1 MSPARRG
8 GRRAPT
14 FRIGGQELEAGSGL
28 LEEVLS
34 AEHREFRERQQA
46 ISPLPPRGERSSM
59 GELQWQNEV
68 ISVAKA
74 LGYYVYHPKLSRW
87 SERGWPDLSLLHEL
101 RRRALWIECKSD
113 RGELTEPQ
121 VRVITAMRACGL
133 EVYVLRPHD
142 GLQGVADLLGGAAHP
157 RPLMAP

>member
-1 MSPARRG
+1 MSPG
-8 GRRAPT
+8 GRRVRGRRPT
-14 FRIGGQELEAGSGL
+14 FRLGGQELEASSGL

-34 AEHREFRERQQA
+34 AEHRDFRERQAA

-101 RRRALWIECKSD
+101 RRRAKWIECKSD
-113 RGELTEPQ
+113 RGELTPAQ
-121 VRVITAMRACGL
+121 VSVITAMRACGL
-133 EVYVLRPHD
+133 EVEVFRPWH
-142 GLQGVADLLGGAAHP
+142 GLQAVADWLAT
-157 RPLMAP
+157 